1 MDVGWETDTL
11 IRSPRGGVEQEQWDG
26 ILSLIQDLQLQS
38 IPDRLGWTID
48 ASDNF
53 SVASA
58 RRFID
63 GSLLYARGDVIC
75 KKYEKY
81 DVDKQKDATNNINRN
96 DAFAGLY
103 TAIESDLNQAVEKSE
118 VAAAEKNRATA
129 VAMNAEIR
137 RTKVRLLEE
146 IPKLQRLAFKKV
158 KGLSKDELQARN
170 ELVLALK
177 ERIEIVPDG
186 VKTKTQ
192 PTIGLESSSSNR
204 KIIFDTMQDET
215 FDNNYYQHTD
225 DTNKFR
231 QEYEMRRLQQDEG
244 LDVIAEGLGTLKNMA
259 QDMQEE
265 VDRQVP
271 LMDEI
276 DDKVE
281 RAASDLRN
289 TNVRLKDTV
298 TKLRS
303 SRNFCV
309 DIILLCLILGIAAY
323 LYNVLK

>member
-1 MDVGWETDTL
+1 M
-11 IRSPRGGVEQEQWDG
+11 GV
-26 ILSLIQDLQLQS
+26 IDLVT
-38 IPDRLGWTID
+38 RVD
-48 ASDNF
+48 A
-53 SVASA
+53 
-58 RRFID
+58 
-63 GSLLYARGDVIC
+63 IC
-75 KKYEKY
+75 QKYEKY
-81 DVDKQKDATNNINRN
+81 DIDKQKDAINNILPN

-103 TAIESDLNQAVEKSE
+103 TAIESDLNQVVEKSE

-137 RTKVRLLEE
+137 RTKARLLQEL
-146 IPKLQRLAFKKV
+146 PKLQRLAFKKV
-158 KGLSKDELQARN
+158 KGVSKDELDARN
-170 ELVLALK
+170 ELVSALK
-177 ERIEIVPDG
+177 ERIEVVPDG
-186 VKTKTQ
+186 ATTRTQ
-192 PTIGLESSSSNR
+192 PTNGLESSSSNG
-204 KIIFDTMQDET
+204 KIKFNSTLDET
-215 FDNNYYQHTD
+215 YDNTYYQHTD
-225 DTNKFR
+225 ETNNFR
-231 QEYEMRRLQQDEG
+231 QEYEMRRLRQDEG

-276 DDKVE
+276 EDKVE
-281 RAASDLRN
+281 RAASDLRS

-323 LYNVLK
+323 LYKYERNLML